1 MGFGGLESLES
12 RTESVNKGNADGIKP
27 GRVMFALNLN
37 RNLGLIRV

>member
-12 RTESVNKGNADGIKP
+12 RTESVNKGNAYGIKP
-27 GRVMFALNLN
+27 GRVIFALRMD